1 VVATTHYPELKAYGY
16 NRESVMNA
24 SVEFDVET
32 LRPTYRLLMGVP
44 GRSNAFEISD
54 RLGLKNEII
63 DRAKNYLGVDSK
75 NVENMITAL
84 EQTKKEAEKELKEA
98 HRLLEE
104 SEELRTDLN
113 NEWQTFQ
120 KERNNLF
127 KKAEEKSEKAL
138 QRARKEAQIIVDE
151 VRQMKDKTLWK
162 EHEWIEARKMLE
174 EAQPNL
180 VTT

>member
-1 VVATTHYPELKAYGY
+1 
-16 NRESVMNA
+16 
-24 SVEFDVET
+24 
-32 LRPTYRLLMGVP
+32 
-44 GRSNAFEISD
+44 
-54 RLGLKNEII
+54 
-63 DRAKNYLGVDSK
+63 
-75 NVENMITAL
+75 MITAL

-174 EAQPNL
+174 EAQTNL
-180 VTT
+180 VTTEKNEDDLEQKDIDFSVGDEIKHRTLQQSGQIIEKKNNNEYVIQVGMMKITSKRKDLIFVKKANSDKEDEA